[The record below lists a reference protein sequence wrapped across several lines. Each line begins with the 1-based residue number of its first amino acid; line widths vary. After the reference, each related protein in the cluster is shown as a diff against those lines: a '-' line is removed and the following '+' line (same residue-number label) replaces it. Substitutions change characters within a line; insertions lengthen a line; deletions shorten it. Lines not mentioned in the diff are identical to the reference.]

1 MKILHA
7 ADLHIDSPL
16 QGLERYAG
24 APVGRVRQTTREAF
38 VRLVDGA
45 LCEEVR
51 FVVLAGDL
59 FDDTW
64 RDYNTGLFF
73 LHQLERLRAIDAQ
86 VIVVRGN
93 HDFDLTRTLRWPSY
107 VHELAPAGESIAFE
121 KDGVVFHGAS
131 YAERH
136 EMSSLLP
143 RYGPRR
149 RDLYNVGVLH
159 TNATRDAGHKRYAP
173 CTVPEMTDKGYDYW
187 ALGHVHH
194 RQVLSEAP
202 FIVYPGNPQGRSV
215 RETGDKGVY
224 LVDVGDARDAASTRL
239 AFHSTQ
245 VMRWRHETLELAVDD
260 DFDRLLDRARER
272 LGEIAREEEGALA
285 AVRLDVTGATSAH
298 TAAMRRH
305 EELVST
311 LRGFAIEQQ
320 DVLWLEKIR
329 VRTAPAEGLEALA
342 EARGLLGQ
350 LLTSVARARED
361 PTELAVLGQV
371 LDPLRKRLGPELAE
385 LGIDT
390 SDPEWLASI
399 LEQAEARLVD
409 TLGGGGRGD
418 PR

>member
-1 MKILHA
+1 VKILHA

-16 QGLERYAG
+16 VGLERYAG
-24 APVGRVRQTTREAF
+24 APVGRVRGTTREAF
-38 VRLVDGA
+38 TRA
-45 LCEEVR
+45 LDVALRENVR

-93 HDFDLTRTLRWPSY
+93 HDFDLTRTLRWPGY
-107 VHELAPAGESIAFE
+107 VHELSPAGQSVAFE
-121 KDGVVFHGAS
+121 RDGVVFHGAS
-131 YAERH
+131 YGERH
-136 EMSSLLP
+136 EMSTLLP
-143 RYGPRR
+143 KYGPRR
-149 RDLYNVGVLH
+149 SGLYNVGVLH
-159 TNATRDAGHKRYAP
+159 TNATRDAGHRHYAP
-173 CTVPEMTDKGYDYW
+173 CTVPEMADKGYDYW
-187 ALGHVHH
+187 ALGHVHA

-202 FIVYPGNPQGRSV
+202 FVVYPGNPQGRSV

-224 LVDVGDARDAASTRL
+224 IVDVGEGREVAATTL
-239 AFHSTQ
+239 TFHSTQ
-245 VMRWRHETLELAVDD
+245 LMRWRHEKLELAVDD

-272 LGEIAREEEGALA
+272 LGQIAREEDGSLA
-285 AVRLDVTGATSAH
+285 AVRFDITGATNAH
-298 TAAMRRH
+298 TAAMRRS
-305 EELVST
+305 EELT
-311 LRGFAIEQQ
+311 NRLRGFAIEQQ
-320 DVLWLEKIR
+320 DAMWLEKVR

-361 PTELAVLGQV
+361 EADLAVLGQV
-371 LDPLRKRLGPELAE
+371 LDPLRKKLGAELAE
-385 LGIDT
+385 LGLDT
-390 SDPEWLASI
+390 ADPEWLGSI

-409 TLGGGGRGD
+409 ALGGGRGD